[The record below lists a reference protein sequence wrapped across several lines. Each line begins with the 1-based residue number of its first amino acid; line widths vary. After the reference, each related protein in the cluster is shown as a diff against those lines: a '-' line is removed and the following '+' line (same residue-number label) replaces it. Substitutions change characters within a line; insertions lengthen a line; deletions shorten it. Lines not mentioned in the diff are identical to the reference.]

1 MSRQRDDR
9 CLLPEADRAPDP
21 APAFGRRELL
31 VGAGALG
38 VLAAA
43 GSALA
48 SEEAGHAGHSS
59 PSRYTPGVAN
69 KRHPAL
75 LAATWDCI
83 AKGEACLSHCMETF
97 VAGDTTM
104 AECAA
109 SVDAMLPVCNALA
122 HLAVRDS
129 RHLPAIAR
137 ACNDVCAD
145 CEKACREHA
154 EHQPEC
160 KAAAD
165 ACQRL
170 QAELAKFV
178 G

>member
-1 MSRQRDDR
+1 MPRHHDDR
-9 CLLPEADRAPDP
+9 SVPSEASRPSDP
-21 APAFGRRELL
+21 GSAFGRRELL

-43 GSALA
+43 RSALA
-48 SEEAGHAGHSS
+48 SEGAGHEGHSS

-97 VAGDTTM
+97 AAGDTTM

-109 SVDAMLPVCNALA
+109 SVDTMLPVCNALA

-129 RHLPAIAR
+129 KHLPAIAR

-178 G
+178 A